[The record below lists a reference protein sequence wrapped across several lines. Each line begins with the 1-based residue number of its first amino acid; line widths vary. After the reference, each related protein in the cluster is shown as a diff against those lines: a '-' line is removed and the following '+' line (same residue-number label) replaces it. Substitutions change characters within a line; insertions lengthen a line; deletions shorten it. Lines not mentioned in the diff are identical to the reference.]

1 MKMET
6 QEEEQSTTT
15 DAQLAKKVNPVLPSE
30 IIEEILSRLPVKSI
44 LRFTSVSKPWL
55 SYISDQSFT
64 QLHRTRATT
73 LRRIAFFL
81 SAFDSSTRKNYFFS
95 AADDGEPLTL
105 LMTLD
110 GGYITEAQ
118 HLNGLVC
125 FSFIYF
131 SYPRFQADAFVLN
144 PSTHK
149 FFKLP
154 CPYSLMNYAKETC
167 YYFGFDESRNEHKIL
182 MIRLRDLRARTAEIM
197 IYSMSNYSWRTI
209 DVEPPVGFTWD
220 RLGDRLGNSTKAS
233 VCVNSVVYIGVDR
246 HRNSF
251 DILGF
256 DLRREKFSMISTPEG
271 VVVRGFYRPRIIEIN
286 GSIGVVCYNYMKKS
300 NEMYFWILQNGV
312 WVREIITFPESWV
325 ELAGPALEPLDVNM
339 DDIIFYKSKVSGSV
353 MSMPIYDKR
362 FSRCFKSMQ
371 FNLGHQFPCSKTV
384 RLNQI
389 KFYAESMVSVT
400 NTTDSSPQAPLVTS
414 AWSIRRKRTPAR
426 RVTSTRPIRTKR
438 TPACFTEWG
447 SKYFTESTLKRKC
460 GGFGVST
467 YPQGK
472 IRQMIHP

>member
-15 DAQLAKKVNPVLPSE
+15 TYAQLAKKVNPVLPSE

-81 SAFDSSTRKNYFFS
+81 SAFDSSTRKSYFFS

-167 YYFGFDESRNEHKIL
+167 YYYFGFDESRNEHKIL

-209 DVEPPVGFTWD
+209 DVEPPVGFTW
-220 RLGDRLGNSTKAS
+220 GIAWA
-233 VCVNSVVYIGVDR
+233 I
-246 HRNSF
+246 
-251 DILGF
+251 
-256 DLRREKFSMISTPEG
+256 
-271 VVVRGFYRPRIIEIN
+271 
-286 GSIGVVCYNYMKKS
+286 
-300 NEMYFWILQNGV
+300 
-312 WVREIITFPESWV
+312 
-325 ELAGPALEPLDVNM
+325 
-339 DDIIFYKSKVSGSV
+339 
-353 MSMPIYDKR
+353 
-362 FSRCFKSMQ
+362 
-371 FNLGHQFPCSKTV
+371 
-384 RLNQI
+384 
-389 KFYAESMVSVT
+389 
-400 NTTDSSPQAPLVTS
+400 APKLVF
-414 AWSIRRKRTPAR
+414 
-426 RVTSTRPIRTKR
+426 V
-438 TPACFTEWG
+438 
-447 SKYFTESTLKRKC
+447 
-460 GGFGVST
+460 
-467 YPQGK
+467 
-472 IRQMIHP
+472 